1 MSTHLLSIVIPVY
14 NEERYIAQVL
24 EAVAG
29 TDVGDSWQKEMVVV
43 NDCSTDNT
51 QGQIDEFMAAHPELP
66 IKSFSLEKNQGK
78 GGALNRGFQEAT
90 GDFVLIQDADLEYD
104 PEEYIRLLKPVNKGF
119 ADVVY
124 GSRFVGRQPHRILY
138 FYHYLGNRFL
148 TFLSNL
154 FTNLNLTDMEVCYKL
169 FRREYLEGIR
179 LRERGFGVEPELTAK
194 LSRVKGV
201 RIYEVGI
208 SYYGRS
214 YAEGKKINWRDGVYA
229 IYCVLKYNIWARK

>member
-1 MSTHLLSIVIPVY
+1 MPDHLLSIVIPVY
-14 NEERYIAQVL
+14 NEERYIARVL
-24 EAVAG
+24 GAVARA
-29 TDVGDSWQKEMVVV
+29 DVGDNWRKEIVVV
-43 NDCSTDNT
+43 NDCSTDRT
-51 QGQIDEFMAAHPELP
+51 QEQIEEFIKDHPDLP
-66 IKSFSLEKNQGK
+66 IRSFALEKNQGK
-78 GGALNRGFQEAT
+78 GAALNRGFQEAR
-90 GDFVLIQDADLEYD
+90 GDFILIQDADLEYD
-104 PEEYIRLLKPVNKGF
+104 PDEYVRLLKPVNKGF

-194 LSRVKGV
+194 LSRVKDV

-214 YAEGKKINWRDGVYA
+214 YEEGKKINWRDGVYA

>member
-1 MSTHLLSIVIPVY
+1 MSNQLLSVVIPVY
-14 NEERYIAQVL
+14 NEEQYIASVL
-24 EAVAG
+24 DSVVKAR
-29 TDVGDSWQKEMVVV
+29 VGDLWEKEIVVV

-51 QGQIDEFMAAHPELP
+51 AQRIDEFIDSHPDVA
-66 IKSFSLEKNQGK
+66 IKSFSLDKNQGK
-78 GGALNRGFQEAT
+78 GAALNRGFQEAT
-90 GDFVLIQDADLEYD
+90 GDFILIQDADLEYD
-104 PEEYIRLLKPVNKGF
+104 PEEYVRLLKPVNKGF

-124 GSRFVGRQPHRILY
+124 GSRFIGRQPHRILY

-169 FRREYLEGIR
+169 FRREYLKDIR
-179 LRERGFGVEPELTAK
+179 LREKGFGVEPELTAK

-214 YAEGKKINWRDGVYA
+214 YQEGKKINWRDGVYA
-229 IYCVLKYNIWARK
+229 IHCILKYNLWARK